1 MEEKDFDRER
11 DVRKWIIKNQFNRR
25 NLTDFVRGEL
35 ALAYKNILK
44 EEAEESQ
51 KQTHFKEKNAI
62 SQSFAT
68 PQTLFES
75 NVKKTRKEKD
85 DQ

>member
-1 MEEKDFDRER
+1 MDHQ
-11 DVRKWIIKNQFNRR
+11 NQFNRR
-25 NLTDFVRGEL
+25 NLTDFVRGEI

-51 KQTHFKEKNAI
+51 KQTHFKEKNAV
-62 SQSFAT
+62 SQNFAT